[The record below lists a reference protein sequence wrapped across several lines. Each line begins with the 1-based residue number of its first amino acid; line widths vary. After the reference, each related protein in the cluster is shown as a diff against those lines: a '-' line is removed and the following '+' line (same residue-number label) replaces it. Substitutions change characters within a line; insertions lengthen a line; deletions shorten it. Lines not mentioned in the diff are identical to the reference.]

1 MEGFWDTRSFEMT
14 SVGLLRLAGFWLIGD
29 DDGCEGIGVL
39 CEMERIFS
47 NGDNADIKE
56 MTA

>member
-1 MEGFWDTRSFEMT
+1 MT

-29 DDGCEGIGVL
+29 DMVAVRELGCCVKWN
-39 CEMERIFS
+39 FS
-47 NGDNADIKE
+47 NGENADIKE